1 MNDQKERSDVAGLEA
16 LNPARLEATNAAVA
30 KLAMAYPSMVE
41 TDMREIRAT
50 LAGGA
55 SGNPIDMAGELR
67 RFAHNFKGQGASFG
81 NPLISAIAKS
91 MHDYLHAHD
100 QAAELRRDTVE
111 GHLDAIDEVFDRRLT
126 GDYGAEGAAI
136 LNRLATLPAL

>member
-1 MNDQKERSDVAGLEA
+1 MNDQKKRSDVAGLEA

-30 KLAMAYPSMVE
+30 KLAVAYPSMVE

-67 RFAHNFKGQGASFG
+67 RFAHNFMGQGASFG
-81 NPLISAIAKS
+81 YPLISAIAKS
-91 MHDYLHAHD
+91 MHEQSILSDGPLPLLRATAH
-100 QAAELRRDTVE
+100 
-111 GHLDAIDEVFDRRLT
+111 H
-126 GDYGAEGAAI
+126 
-136 LNRLATLPAL
+136 